1 MEATNGIK
9 IWQWIV
15 TVIVIAILVFL
26 GYKMFS
32 GGSKTNSDVV
42 VENIDTTDTVTSLDS
57 NRVVVLDQ
65 FPGNIVYISSVQ
77 LAKPGFVAIKGDK
90 SGVAGDVI
98 GYQYFDKG
106 INPGK
111 ITLTK
116 STVDGGIYY
125 AQLYVDDGDKKF
137 DSTKDFPIK
146 DQSGNDIMKLF
157 RVSTNVSEVKG

>member
-9 IWQWIV
+9 VWQWIV

-32 GGSKTNSDVV
+32 GSPKTNTDVV
-42 VENIDTTDTVTSLDS
+42 VENTDTSTTDNSTDS

-77 LAKPGFVAIKGDK
+77 LAKPGFVVIKGDK
-90 SGVAGDVI
+90 SGIAGDVI

-137 DSTKDFPIK
+137 DLIKDLPIK

-157 RVSTNVSEVKG
+157 KVSTNVSEVKG

>member
-9 IWQWIV
+9 VWQWIV

-32 GGSKTNSDVV
+32 GGSKTNPDVV
-42 VENIDTTDTVTSLDS
+42 VESTDTTTLDTSSDS

-77 LAKPGFVAIKGDK
+77 LSKPGFVVIKSDK
-90 SGVAGDVI
+90 NGVAGDVL
-98 GYQYFDKG
+98 GSQYFDKG

-111 ITLTK
+111 ITLSK
-116 STVDGGIYY
+116 STVDGGMYY
-125 AQLYVDDGDKKF
+125 AQLFLDDGDKKF
-137 DSTKDFPIK
+137 DSTKDLPVN
-146 DQSGNDIMKLF
+146 DSSGNAIMKLF
-157 RVSTNVSEVKG
+157 KVSANISEVKG